1 MATDQITLQID
12 ADAAQIFKS
21 SSPRDREKLE
31 LLLGVVVKAYAGGEV
46 GSIKST
52 MDEIA
57 AKARERGL
65 TPEILELVLKNQ

>member
-21 SSPRDREKLE
+21 SSPIDREKLE
-31 LLLGVVVKAYAGGEV
+31 LLLGVVVKVYAGGEV
-46 GSIKST
+46 GSLRNT

-57 AKARERGL
+57 AKAQERGL
-65 TPEILELVLKNQ
+65 TPEILESVLKSK